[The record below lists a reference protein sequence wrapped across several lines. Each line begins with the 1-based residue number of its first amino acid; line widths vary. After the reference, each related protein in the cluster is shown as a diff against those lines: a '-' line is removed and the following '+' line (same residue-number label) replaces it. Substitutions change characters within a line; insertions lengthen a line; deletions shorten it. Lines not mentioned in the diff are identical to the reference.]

1 MSRKSEPSADILNVK
16 NMENGKQKGSQRRGR
31 LLYLPTLMLAV
42 LLQGCSVIDFARFES
57 SPTNSEIISGY
68 WRTGV
73 KLSSPADVL
82 DEMFMPEY
90 ETISQTK
97 RVIATAGQKKSGNET
112 WTKIAAFDE
121 NESTAR
127 RKYVFIADEK
137 PRTLFAAPRA
147 NAYFEYQAVIDKN
160 ILDTPYASESARLI
174 AILKNMREKAKTDIA
189 EVAGDNNVVRVCS
202 GMFTQSFASALA
214 KLKTSPSETSKLNS
228 NGGVSFSHPSFD
240 EGRIQLGIEY
250 EIATVRI
257 KIGSSAKK
265 WRLSRDKDLEKEAFD
280 PW

>member
-1 MSRKSEPSADILNVK
+1 
-16 NMENGKQKGSQRRGR
+16 MENGKQKGSQHQCS
-31 LLYLPTLMLAV
+31 LLHLSPLMLAV

-57 SPTNSEIISGY
+57 TPTNSEIISGY
-68 WRTGV
+68 WRVGV

-97 RVIATAGQKKSGNET
+97 RVIATAGQKKGGDEF
-112 WTKIAAFDE
+112 WAKIAAFDE

-137 PRTLFAAPRA
+137 PRTLFALPRA

-160 ILDTPYASESARLI
+160 ILDTPYTSESARLI
-174 AILKNMREKAKTDIA
+174 AILKNMQEKAKKDIA
-189 EVAGDNNVVRVCS
+189 EVSGDSMIVRVCS
-202 GMFTQSFASALA
+202 GMFSQAFASALA
-214 KLKTSPSETSKLNS
+214 NLETSPSETSRLNS
-228 NGGVSFSHPSFD
+228 NGGVSFSHPSYD

-257 KIGSSAKK
+257 KIGSSVKK
-265 WRLSRDKDLEKEAFD
+265 WRLSRDKDLEKEEFN